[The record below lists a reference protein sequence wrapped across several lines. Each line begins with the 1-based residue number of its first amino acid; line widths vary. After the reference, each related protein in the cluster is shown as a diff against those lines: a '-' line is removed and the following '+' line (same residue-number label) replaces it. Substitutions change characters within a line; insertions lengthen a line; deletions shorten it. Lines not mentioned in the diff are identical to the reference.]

1 MKSGGPCDMPPG
13 VTGKISLRIIRLTPI
28 GPLATLRLM
37 ISKPNPEAQADGRPA
52 LQSGDRGPRD
62 LVTETNDTR
71 RESGGRV
78 MKWNYPPELPV
89 VEHREEILAAIRAH
103 PVVVVVSETGSG
115 KTTQLPKMV
124 AEALGIDGGRIG
136 CTQPRRIAA
145 ASVSKRVAEEL
156 QVPLGDYVGYQVR
169 FEDKTSRETRI
180 KFMTDG
186 ILLAETQGD
195 RDLQQYEALI
205 LDEAHERSL
214 NIDFLLGYV
223 KRLLDR
229 RKDLKLVISSATLD
243 AGAFAEFFS
252 HNGAPAP
259 VIVAPGRMF
268 PVAEFFLPP
277 FDDEDLPQ
285 HVARAVD
292 YLGDVEPNGD
302 VLIFLPGE
310 REIRE
315 CADVLDGRNYRGT
328 EVLPLFARL
337 GLGDQQRVFNPG
349 NKRRLI
355 LATNVA
361 ETSLTI
367 PRIACVID
375 SGVARVSRWSPGKG
389 VQRLQVEP
397 VSQASARQRKGRC
410 GRVRDGVCVRL
421 YEEMDGT
428 ERPEFTDPEIRRSSL
443 AGVILRMKALNLPEI
458 DEFPF
463 LDPPSPKAV
472 SEGYRTLREV
482 NALDK
487 EKRLTDYGRQMAR
500 LPVDPRLGRMLI
512 EARKEHCLAEVLP
525 IVAAL
530 ESSDPRERPA
540 EKTREADAA
549 HARWKDGES
558 DFISLLR
565 LWNDLGKFR
574 DNRGRWQRNA
584 LRKYCGPAFLNARRV
599 MEWAN
604 VRDELADLLER
615 EWKLKLGEIGN
626 DLSGAAAYATIHK
639 ALLAGVPRQFGV
651 WDRESKSYRSANGG
665 FFAVFPGSGL
675 FSLPKRFEWVMGM
688 ELVETSRLWA
698 RRVARIDPEWVE
710 QVAPHLCKS
719 KYGDAHWDENQG
731 AVYGKEAVICGG
743 LPVVTGR
750 RIHYGRVDPKAA
762 RGIFLR
768 EGIIG
773 NCLRKRCKFLDHVT
787 EMRAEIEAIEQKL
800 RRPGGLWSDEAV
812 LRFYED
818 RIPEHINTA
827 AAFHKWREKNEDV
840 LMLGVADVVDEDL
853 AYLGLDAFPDTL
865 THSGAEYSLYYHAA
879 QGERDDGVTLGVHVD
894 QLPKLPAWL
903 PGWGVD
909 GNLCERA
916 EILLRSLPK
925 DYRRVC
931 QPIGPTAESFAEL
944 WSFAPK
950 DRSIYQ
956 ALSEHVKDRNGA
968 HVPVGEYDVSKLPPE
983 LVTKIWVCDDDAE
996 ELAMGDDVA
1005 VLKLQL
1011 ADRMRIR
1018 FEAAANAD
1026 VERKGISS
1034 WDGESLPE
1042 LVMTP
1047 GGAAYPALVDE
1058 GKTVGVRAFTSAAL
1072 AAESHRAGGARLL
1085 WLAHAEQVAY
1095 LKKKFPLGLMAK
1107 VELPRLG
1114 VGGTSLDTLILL
1126 AAEGAAGGAFPRSPD
1141 EFSALKEKAR
1151 GRWYDAAAV
1160 IGNSFDE
1167 SLEILPEIQRWV
1179 AANRNDRN
1187 LGEVAE
1193 DIEEQL
1199 AWLFREDFAWRAGF
1213 ANLREYPRRLR
1224 AIRSRLG
1231 RLSSLPI
1238 VKDLEKMDRFRRLW
1252 MPWLQQHT
1260 AHPDDPAHWPAG
1272 WALEEFRISLF
1283 APDIPLLGK
1292 VSEKRI
1298 EKMIFNK

>member
-1 MKSGGPCDMPPG
+1 MSLFSG
-13 VTGKISLRIIRLTPI
+13 
-28 GPLATLRLM
+28 
-37 ISKPNPEAQADGRPA
+37 
-52 LQSGDRGPRD
+52 
-62 LVTETNDTR
+62 
-71 RESGGRV
+71 
-78 MKWNYPPELPV
+78 KWNYPQELPV
-89 VEHREEILAAIRAH
+89 VEHREEILAAVRAH

-124 AEALGIDGGRIG
+124 AEALGVDGGRIG

-195 RDLQQYEALI
+195 RDLRQYEALI

-223 KRLLDR
+223 RRLLDR

-243 AGAFAEFFS
+243 AGSFSEFFTID
-252 HNGAPAP
+252 GVPAP
-259 VIVAPGRMF
+259 VIEAPGRMF

-277 FDDEDLPQ
+277 FEDEDLPQ

-315 CADVLDGRNYRGT
+315 CADVLEGRQYRGT

-389 VQRLQVEP
+389 VQRLQIEV

-421 YEEMDGT
+421 YEETELT

-443 AGVILRMKALNLPEI
+443 AGVILRMKALGLPEI

-463 LDPPSPKAV
+463 LDPPAPKAV

-482 NALDK
+482 GALDK
-487 EKRLTDYGRQMAR
+487 DKNLTDSGRQIAR

-565 LWNDLGKFR
+565 LWQDLARFR
-574 DNRGRWQRNA
+574 DGKGRWQRNA

-615 EWKLKLGEIGN
+615 EWKLKLGKIGD

-651 WDRESKSYRSANGG
+651 WDRDTKSYRSANGG

-698 RRVARIDPEWVE
+698 RRVAKIDPAWVE

-719 KYGDAHWDENQG
+719 KYGEAHWDENQG
-731 AVYGKEAVICGG
+731 AVYGKETVICGG
-743 LPVVTGR
+743 LPVVAGR
-750 RIHYGRVDPKAA
+750 RVHYGRVDAKAA
-762 RGIFLR
+762 RNIFLR
-768 EGIIG
+768 EGVVG
-773 NCLRKRCKFLDHVT
+773 GGLRKRCEFLDHLA
-787 EMRAEIEAIEQKL
+787 EMRGEIEAIEQKL

-812 LRFYED
+812 IRFFED
-818 RIPEHINTA
+818 RIPENINTA
-827 AAFHKWREKNEDV
+827 AAFHKWLAEHEET
-840 LMLGVADVVDEDL
+840 LMLAVADVVDEDFDD
-853 AYLGLDAFPDTL
+853 LGLDGFPDTL
-865 THSGAEYSLYYHAA
+865 RHGGDEYTLYYHALA
-879 QGERDDGVTLGVHVD
+879 GERDDGVTLGVHVD
-894 QLPKLPAWL
+894 QLPKLPDWL
-903 PGWGVD
+903 PAWGVD
-909 GNLCERA
+909 GNLRERA

-931 QPIGPTAESFAEL
+931 QPIGPAAESFAEL
-944 WSFAPK
+944 WSLAPK

-956 ALSEHVKDRNGA
+956 ALSEHLKDRNGA
-968 HVPVGEYDVSKLPPE
+968 YVPVGEYDSAKLPPE
-983 LVTKIWVCDDDAE
+983 LVTKIWVCDDEAQ
-996 ELAMGDDVA
+996 ELAMGVDVA

-1011 ADRMRIR
+1011 ADRMRVR
-1018 FEAAANAD
+1018 FEAVANAD
-1026 VERKGISS
+1026 IERKGLST

-1042 LVMTP
+1042 RVETP
-1047 GGAAYPALVDE
+1047 GGAAFPALVDE
-1058 GKTVGVRAFTSAAL
+1058 GNSVGVRAFTGLAE

-1085 WLAHAEQVAY
+1085 CLAHAEQINY
-1095 LKKKFPLGLMAK
+1095 LRKKFPLGLMAK
-1107 VELPRLG
+1107 VEMPRLG
-1114 VGGTSLDTLILL
+1114 VGGTTMDDLFML
-1126 AAEGAAGGAFPRSPD
+1126 AAEGAAGRVFPRSPD
-1141 EFSALKEKAR
+1141 DFKTLTEQAR
-1151 GRWYDAAAV
+1151 GRWYESAAV
-1160 IGNSFDE
+1160 IGKSLDE
-1167 SLEILPEIQRWV
+1167 IFEILPDIRNWI
-1179 AANRNDRN
+1179 AANRSDRN

-1193 DIEEQL
+1193 DLEEQL
-1199 AWLFREDFAWRAGF
+1199 AWLFRERFAWRAGF
-1213 ANLREYPRRLR
+1213 HGLREYPRRLR

-1238 VKDLEKMDRFRRLW
+1238 VKDLEKMDRLRRLW
-1252 MPWLQQHT
+1252 LPWFQRWT
-1260 AHPDDPAHWPAG
+1260 AKPEDPTSWPHG
-1272 WALEEFRISLF
+1272 WALEEYRISLF

-1292 VSEKRI
+1292 VSEKRL
-1298 EKMIFNK
+1298 EEMIFGD

>member
-1 MKSGGPCDMPPG
+1 MDREQSSRA
-13 VTGKISLRIIRLTPI
+13 IS
-28 GPLATLRLM
+28 
-37 ISKPNPEAQADGRPA
+37 
-52 LQSGDRGPRD
+52 
-62 LVTETNDTR
+62 
-71 RESGGRV
+71 
-78 MKWNYPPELPV
+78 WNYPKELPV
-89 VEHREEILAAIRAH
+89 VEHRDEILTAIREH
-103 PVVVVVSETGSG
+103 PVVVIVSETGSG

-124 AEALGIDGGRIG
+124 AEALGQDGGRIG

-156 QVPLGDYVGYQVR
+156 NVPLGDFVGYQVR
-169 FEDKTSRETRI
+169 FEDRTSRKTRI

-205 LDEAHERSL
+205 IDEAHERSL
-214 NIDFLLGYV
+214 NIDFLLGYL
-223 KRLLDR
+223 KRLLGR
-229 RKDLKLVISSATLD
+229 RKNLKLIISSATLD
-243 AGAFAEFFS
+243 AGSFAEFFS
-252 HNGAPAP
+252 NDGVPAP
-259 VIVAPGRMF
+259 VIVAPGRIF

-277 FDDEDLPQ
+277 FDDEEMPQ

-292 YLGDVEPNGD
+292 FLGDMEPTGD

-315 CADVLDGRNYRGT
+315 CADALDGRQYRNT

-337 GLGDQQRVFNPG
+337 GLGDQQRVFTPG

-367 PRIACVID
+367 PRIACVVDTGI
-375 SGVARVSRWSPGKG
+375 ARVSRWSPGKG
-389 VQRLQVEP
+389 VQRLQIEP

-421 YEEMDGT
+421 YEETELT

-443 AGVILRMKALNLPEI
+443 AGVILRMKALGLPEI

-463 LDPPSPKAV
+463 LDPPNPKAI

-482 NALDK
+482 NALDR
-487 EKRLTDYGRQMAR
+487 EKNLTDYGRQMAR

-549 HARWKDGES
+549 HAKWKDAES

-565 LWNDLGKFR
+565 LWNDLAKFR
-574 DNRGRWQRNA
+574 DARGRWQRNA
-584 LRKYCGPAFLNARRV
+584 LRKFCGPAFLNARRV

-615 EWKLKLGEIGN
+615 EWKLKIGGISN
-626 DLSGAAAYATIHK
+626 EPAYATLHK

-665 FFAVFPGSGL
+665 FFAIFPGSGL
-675 FSLPKRFEWVMGM
+675 FGQPKRPEWVMGM

-710 QVAPHLCKS
+710 MVAPHLCKS
-719 KYGDAHWDENQG
+719 RYGEAHWDENQG
-731 AVYGKEAVICGG
+731 AVYGKETVICGG
-743 LPVVTGR
+743 LPVVAGR

-762 RGIFLR
+762 RTIFLR
-768 EGIIG
+768 EGIIANG
-773 NCLRKRCKFLDHVT
+773 LRKRCDFLDHLNDMRT
-787 EMRAEIEAIEQKL
+787 ELEAIEQKL
-800 RRPGGLWSDEAV
+800 RRPAGLWSDEAV

-818 RIPEHINTA
+818 RIPENINTA
-827 AAFHKWREKNEDV
+827 AAFHKWLEKNEQQ
-840 LMLGVADVVDEDL
+840 LMLGVGDVVDEDL
-853 AYLGLDAFPDTL
+853 ASLGLTGFPDSL
-865 THSGAEYSLYYHAA
+865 KHAGQEYSLYYHAA
-879 QGERDDGVTLGVHVD
+879 QGERDDGVTIGVHVD
-894 QLPKLPAWL
+894 QLPRFPDWL

-909 GNLCERA
+909 GNLRERA

-925 DYRRVC
+925 DYRRIC
-931 QPIGPTAESFAEL
+931 QPIAHAADSFAEL

-950 DRSIYQ
+950 DRGIFQ
-956 ALSEHVKDRNGA
+956 ALSEHMKERNGA
-968 HVPVGEYDVSKLPPE
+968 YVPVAEFDVSKLPPE

-1011 ADRMRIR
+1011 ADRMRVR

-1026 VERKGISS
+1026 VERRGIST

-1058 GKTVGVRAFTSAAL
+1058 GKSVGVRAFTSAAL
-1072 AAESHRAGGARLL
+1072 AAESHRAGGSRLL
-1085 WLAHAEQVAY
+1085 WLAHADQVNY
-1095 LKKKFPLGLMAK
+1095 LRKKFPLGMMAK

-1114 VGGTSLDTLILL
+1114 PGGTSLETLILL
-1126 AAEGAAGGAFPRSPD
+1126 AAEGAAGGIFPRSPD
-1141 EFSALKEKAR
+1141 DFRLLTEQAR
-1151 GRWYDAAAV
+1151 GRWYDAAAA
-1160 IGNSFDE
+1160 IGKSFDE
-1167 SLEILPEIQRWV
+1167 IFELLPEILKWV
-1179 AANRNDRN
+1179 TNKRDDRN
-1187 LGEVAE
+1187 LG
-1193 DIEEQL
+1193 DIAYDIGEQL
-1199 AWLFREDFAWRAGF
+1199 DWLFRKDFAWRAGSYQ
-1213 ANLREYPRRLR
+1213 LREYSRRLR
-1224 AIRSRLG
+1224 AIRSRLA

-1252 MPWLQQHT
+1252 QPWFQRHT
-1260 AHPDDPAHWPAG
+1260 AQPDDPAQWPAG
-1272 WALEEFRISLF
+1272 WALEEYRISLF
-1283 APDIPLLGK
+1283 APDVSVLGK
-1292 VSEKRI
+1292 VSEKRL
-1298 EKMIFNK
+1298 EEMVMGS

>member
-1 MKSGGPCDMPPG
+1 
-13 VTGKISLRIIRLTPI
+13 
-28 GPLATLRLM
+28 
-37 ISKPNPEAQADGRPA
+37 
-52 LQSGDRGPRD
+52 
-62 LVTETNDTR
+62 
-71 RESGGRV
+71 
-78 MKWNYPPELPV
+78 MKWNYPQELPV
-89 VEHREEILAAIRAH
+89 VEHREEILAAVRAH

-124 AEALGIDGGRIG
+124 AEALGVDGGRIG

-156 QVPLGDYVGYQVR
+156 NVPLGDYVGYQVR

-195 RDLQQYEALI
+195 RDLKQYEALI

-223 KRLLDR
+223 RRLLDR

-243 AGAFAEFFS
+243 AGSFSEFFTI
-252 HNGAPAP
+252 NGVPAP
-259 VIVAPGRMF
+259 VIEAPGRMF

-292 YLGDVEPNGD
+292 YLGEVEPNGD
-302 VLIFLPGE
+302 VLVFLPGE

-315 CADVLDGRNYRGT
+315 CADVLDGRQYRGT

-375 SGVARVSRWSPGKG
+375 SGIARVSRWSPGKG
-389 VQRLQVEP
+389 VQRLQIEP

-421 YEEMDGT
+421 YEETEFT

-443 AGVILRMKALNLPEI
+443 AGVILRMKSLGLPEI
-458 DEFPF
+458 DQFPF
-463 LDPPSPKAV
+463 LDPPAPKAV

-482 NALDK
+482 GALDK
-487 EKRLTDYGRQMAR
+487 EKQLTDYGRQIAR

-512 EARKEHCLAEVLP
+512 EARKEGCLSEVLP

-530 ESSDPRERPA
+530 ESNDPRERPA

-549 HARWKDGES
+549 HARWKDGDS
-558 DFISLLR
+558 DFVSILR
-565 LWNDLGKFR
+565 MWSDLARFR
-574 DNRGRWQRNA
+574 DERGRWKRNA
-584 LRKYCGPAFLNARRV
+584 LRKYCGGAFLNARRA
-599 MEWAN
+599 MEWTN

-615 EWKLKLGEIGN
+615 EWKLKIGEIKDGISSPAGYST
-626 DLSGAAAYATIHK
+626 LHK
-639 ALLAGVPRQFGV
+639 ALLSGVPRQFGL
-651 WDRESKSYRSANGG
+651 WDRESKSYRAANGG

-675 FSLPKRFEWVMGM
+675 FALPKRFEWVMAM
-688 ELVETSRLWA
+688 ELVETTRLWA
-698 RRVARIDPEWVE
+698 RRVAKIEPEWVE

-719 KYGDAHWDENQG
+719 KYGEAHWDEIQG
-731 AVYGKEAVICGG
+731 AVYGKETVICGG
-743 LPVVTGR
+743 LPVVAGR

-762 RGIFLR
+762 RNIFLR
-768 EGIIG
+768 EGVVG
-773 NCLRKRCKFLDHVT
+773 GGLRKRCVFLDHIN
-787 EMRAEIEAIEQKL
+787 EMRGEIEAIEQKL

-812 LRFYED
+812 IRFFEE
-818 RIPEHINTA
+818 RIPEDINTA
-827 AAFHKWREKNEDV
+827 AAFHKWLVKNEDT
-840 LMLGVADVVDEDL
+840 LMLAVADVVDEDFDD
-853 AYLGLDAFPDTL
+853 LGLDGFPDTL
-865 THSGAEYSLYYHAA
+865 RHAGEEYTLYYHAA
-879 QGERDDGVTLGVHVD
+879 QGERDDGVTIGVHVD
-894 QLPKLPAWL
+894 QLPKFPGWLPAW
-903 PGWGVD
+903 GAD
-909 GNLCERA
+909 GNLRERA

-925 DYRRVC
+925 DYRRIC
-931 QPIGPTAESFAEL
+931 QPISPAADSFAEV
-944 WSFAPK
+944 WKFAPK
-950 DRSIYQ
+950 DRSIFQ
-956 ALSEHVKDRNGA
+956 ALSEHLKDRNGA
-968 HVPVGEYDVSKLPPE
+968 YVPVGEYDVSKLPAE
-983 LVTKIWVCDDDAE
+983 LVTKIWVCDDDAQ
-996 ELAMGDDVA
+996 ELAMGDDA
-1005 VLKLQL
+1005 ALLKLQL
-1011 ADRMRIR
+1011 ADRMRVR

-1026 VERKGISS
+1026 IERKGIST

-1058 GKTVGVRAFTSAAL
+1058 GKSVGVRAFTNAAE

-1085 WLAHAEQVAY
+1085 WLAHPDQVAY
-1095 LKKKFPLGLMAK
+1095 LTKKFPLGLMAK
-1107 VELPRLG
+1107 VEMPRLG
-1114 VGGTSLDTLILL
+1114 VGGTSLNDLILL

-1141 EFSALKEKAR
+1141 EFNTLTEKAR
-1151 GRWYDAAAV
+1151 GRWYEAAAT
-1160 IGNSFDE
+1160 IGKAMDE
-1167 SLEILPEIQRWV
+1167 IFEILPEIKRWIS
-1179 AANRNDRN
+1179 ANRKDRN
-1187 LGEVAE
+1187 FGEIAE
-1193 DIEEQL
+1193 DLEEQL
-1199 AWLFREDFAWRAGF
+1199 TWLFRGNFAWRAGF
-1213 ANLREYPRRLR
+1213 NGFREYPRRLR

-1231 RLSSLPI
+1231 RLASLPI

-1252 MPWLQQHT
+1252 VPWFQRHT
-1260 AHPDDPAHWPAG
+1260 ADTENPTHWPVG
-1272 WALEEFRISLF
+1272 WALEEYRISLF
-1283 APDIPLLGK
+1283 APDVSVLGK

-1298 EKMIFNK
+1298 EEMVGRI

>member
-1 MKSGGPCDMPPG
+1 
-13 VTGKISLRIIRLTPI
+13 
-28 GPLATLRLM
+28 
-37 ISKPNPEAQADGRPA
+37 
-52 LQSGDRGPRD
+52 
-62 LVTETNDTR
+62 
-71 RESGGRV
+71 
-78 MKWNYPPELPV
+78 MKWNYPEELPV
-89 VEHREEILAAIRAH
+89 VEHREEILAAIRAN

-124 AEALGIDGGRIG
+124 AEALGVDGGRIG

-169 FEDKTSRETRI
+169 FEDRTSRETRI

-195 RDLQQYEALI
+195 RDLRQYEALI

-223 KRLLDR
+223 KRLLER

-252 HNGAPAP
+252 FNGVPAP

-277 FDDEDLPQ
+277 FNDEDLAQ

-292 YLGDVEPNGD
+292 YLGDIEPNGD

-315 CADVLDGRNYRGT
+315 CADVLEGRQYRGT

-349 NKRRLI
+349 NQRRLI

-367 PRIACVID
+367 PRIACVVD
-375 SGVARVSRWSPGKG
+375 SGIARVSRWSPGKG
-389 VQRLQVEP
+389 VQRLQIEP

-421 YEEMDGT
+421 YEETELT

-443 AGVILRMKALNLPEI
+443 AGVILRMKALGLPEI

-463 LDPPSPKAV
+463 LDPPAPKAV
-472 SEGYRTLREV
+472 AEGYRTLREV
-482 NALDK
+482 GALDK
-487 EKRLTDYGRQMAR
+487 EKRLTDYGRQIAR

-540 EKTREADAA
+540 EKAREADAA
-549 HARWKDGES
+549 HAKWKDGDS

-565 LWNDLGKFR
+565 LWQDLARFR

-615 EWKLKLGEIGN
+615 EWKLKLGEIGT
-626 DLSGAAAYATIHK
+626 DLSGAANYATLHK
-639 ALLAGVPRQFGV
+639 ALLSGVPRQFGL

-698 RRVARIDPEWVE
+698 RRVARIDPAWVE

-719 KYGDAHWDENQG
+719 KYGEAHWDETQG
-731 AVYGKEAVICGG
+731 AVYGKETVICGG
-743 LPVVTGR
+743 LAVVAGR
-750 RIHYGRVDPKAA
+750 RVHYGRVDAKAA
-762 RGIFLR
+762 RNIFLR
-768 EGIIG
+768 EGVIG
-773 NCLRKRCKFLDHVT
+773 NGLRKSCKFLDHVT
-787 EMRAEIEAIEQKL
+787 DMRGEIVAIEQKL

-812 LRFYED
+812 LRFYEE
-818 RIPEHINTA
+818 RIPEDINTA
-827 AAFHKWREKNEDV
+827 AAFYKWLETHEET

-853 AYLGLDAFPDTL
+853 EDLGLDGFPDSTNYR
-865 THSGAEYSLYYHAA
+865 GDEYSLYYHAM

-894 QLPKLPAWL
+894 QLPKFPDWL

-909 GNLCERA
+909 GNLRERA

-931 QPIGPTAESFAEL
+931 QPIGPVAEGFADL
-944 WSFAPK
+944 WMFAPK
-950 DRSIYQ
+950 DRPIYQ
-956 ALSEHVKDRNGA
+956 ALSEYARERTGA
-968 HVPVGEYDVSKLPPE
+968 HVPVSEYDASKLPPE
-983 LVTKIWVCDDDAE
+983 LVTKIWVCDDASE

-1005 VLKLQL
+1005 ALKLQL
-1011 ADRMRIR
+1011 ADRMRVR

-1026 VERKGISS
+1026 IERKGVTT

-1042 LVMTP
+1042 IVMTP
-1047 GGAAYPALVDE
+1047 GGAAFPALVDE
-1058 GKTVGVRAFTSAAL
+1058 GKSVGVRAFTSAAE

-1095 LKKKFPLGLMAK
+1095 LQKKFPLGLMAK

-1114 VGGTSLDTLILL
+1114 PGGTSLDTLILL
-1126 AAEGAAGGAFPRSPD
+1126 AAEGAAGGVFPRSPE
-1141 EFSALKEKAR
+1141 EFSLITEKAR
-1151 GRWYDAAAV
+1151 GHWYEAAAV
-1160 IGNSFDE
+1160 IGKSLDE
-1167 SLEILPEIQRWV
+1167 IFEILPEIQKWI
-1179 AANRNDRN
+1179 AANRKDRN
-1187 LGEVAE
+1187 LGEIAE
-1193 DIEEQL
+1193 DLEQQL
-1199 AWLFREDFAWRAGF
+1199 GWLFRKDFAWRAGF
-1213 ANLREYPRRLR
+1213 SGLREYPRRLR

-1238 VKDLEKMDRFRRLW
+1238 VKDLEKMDRLRRLW
-1252 MPWLQQHT
+1252 DPWFRRWT
-1260 AHPDDPAHWPAG
+1260 ANPDDPTAWPHG
-1272 WALEEFRISLF
+1272 WALEEFRVSLF

-1298 EKMIFNK
+1298 EEMILG

>member
-1 MKSGGPCDMPPG
+1 M
-13 VTGKISLRIIRLTPI
+13 
-28 GPLATLRLM
+28 
-37 ISKPNPEAQADGRPA
+37 Q
-52 LQSGDRGPRD
+52 
-62 LVTETNDTR
+62 
-71 RESGGRV
+71 
-78 MKWNYPPELPV
+78 WNYPPELPV
-89 VEHREEILAAIRAH
+89 VEQREQILAAIRAH

-124 AEALGIDGGRIG
+124 CEALGDDSGRIG
-136 CTQPRRIAA
+136 CTQPRRLAA

-169 FEDKTSRETRI
+169 FEDLTSRETRI

-195 RDLQQYEALI
+195 RDLMQYEALI

-223 KRLLDR
+223 KRLLLR

-252 HNGAPAP
+252 NDGVPAP
-259 VIVAPGRMF
+259 VIEAPGRMF
-268 PVAEFFLPP
+268 PVTEFFLPP

-292 YLGDVEPNGD
+292 YLNDVEPSGD

-315 CADVLDGRNYRGT
+315 CADVLEGRRYRGT

-349 NKRRLI
+349 NQRRLI

-375 SGVARVSRWSPGKG
+375 SGTARVSRWSPGKG
-389 VQRLQVEP
+389 VQRLQIEA

-421 YEEMDGT
+421 YEEMELT

-443 AGVILRMKALNLPEI
+443 AGVILRMKALGLPEI
-458 DEFPF
+458 GEFPF
-463 LDPPSPKAV
+463 LDPPAPKAV
-472 SEGYRTLREV
+472 AEGYRTLREV
-482 NALDK
+482 GALDI
-487 EKRLTDYGRQMAR
+487 EKQLTEYGRQIAR

-525 IVAAL
+525 IIAAL

-540 EKTREADAA
+540 EKTSQADAA
-549 HARWKDGES
+549 HAKWKDGDS

-565 LWNDLGKFR
+565 LWQDLARFR
-574 DNRGRWQRNA
+574 DGRGRWQRNA
-584 LRKYCGPAFLNARRV
+584 LRKYCGPAFLNMRRV

-615 EWKLKLGEIGN
+615 EWKLKLGEIGDN
-626 DLSGAAAYATIHK
+626 LSGAAAYATIHK
-639 ALLAGVPRQFGV
+639 ALLSGVPRQFGV
-651 WDRESKSYRSANGG
+651 WDRDTKSYRSASGG

-675 FSLPKRFEWVMGM
+675 FTLPKRHEWVMAM

-698 RRVARIDPEWVE
+698 RRVARIDPAWVE
-710 QVAPHLCKS
+710 AVAPHLCKS
-719 KYGDAHWDENQG
+719 KYGEAHWDENQG
-731 AVYGKEAVICGG
+731 AVYGKETVICGG
-743 LPVVTGR
+743 LPVVAGR
-750 RIHYGRVDPKAA
+750 RVHYGRVDPKAA
-762 RGIFLR
+762 RGVFLR
-768 EGIIG
+768 EGILANG
-773 NCLRKRCKFLDHVT
+773 LRKKCKFIDHVG
-787 EMRAEIEAIEQKL
+787 EMRGEIEAIEQKL

-812 LRFYED
+812 LRFYEE
-818 RIPEHINTA
+818 RIPGEINA
-827 AAFHKWREKNEDV
+827 AANFYQWLEQFEDK
-840 LMLGVADVVDEDL
+840 LMLGVGDVVDEDL
-853 AYLGLDAFPDTL
+853 ADLGLAGFPDNL
-865 THSGAEYSLYYHAA
+865 RHESVEYSLYYHAK
-879 QGERDDGVTLGVHVD
+879 QGDRDDGVTIGVHVD
-894 QLPKLPAWL
+894 QLPKFPDWL

-909 GNLCERA
+909 GHLAARA

-925 DYRRVC
+925 DYRRAC
-931 QPIGPTAESFAEL
+931 QPISPVAEGFAEL
-944 WSFAPK
+944 WKYAPK
-950 DRSIYQ
+950 DGSIYQ
-956 ALSEHVKDRNGA
+956 SLSDYVKERTGA
-968 HVPVGEYDVSKLPPE
+968 YVPVAEYDVSKLPPE
-983 LVTKIWVCDDDAE
+983 LVTKIWVCDDEGE
-996 ELAMGDDVA
+996 ELAMGEDVA

-1011 ADRMRIR
+1011 ADRMRVR

-1026 VERKGISS
+1026 VERRGIST
-1034 WDGESLPE
+1034 WDGESLPIS
-1042 LVMTP
+1042 VMTP
-1047 GGAAYPALVDE
+1047 GGAAYPALTDE
-1058 GKTVGVRAFTSAAL
+1058 GKSVGVRAFTSQAE

-1114 VGGTSLDTLILL
+1114 IGGTTLDTLILL
-1126 AAEGAAGGAFPRSPD
+1126 AAEGAAGGVFPRSPAD
-1141 EFSALKEKAR
+1141 FGRITEQAR
-1151 GRWYDAAAV
+1151 GRWYEAAAV
-1160 IGNSFDE
+1160 IGKAFDE
-1167 SLEILPEIQRWV
+1167 IFELLPEIQRWI
-1179 AANRNDRN
+1179 AAHRDDRN
-1187 LGEVAE
+1187 FGEIAADLE
-1193 DIEEQL
+1193 QQL
-1199 AWLFREDFAWRAGF
+1199 AWLFRKDFAWRAGF
-1213 ANLREYPRRLR
+1213 VNLREYPRRLR
-1224 AIRSRLG
+1224 GIRSRLG

-1238 VKDLEKMDRFRRLW
+1238 IKDLEKMERLQRLW
-1252 MPWLQQHT
+1252 RRWFEQFNARPDEASLWPLGWL
-1260 AHPDDPAHWPAG
+1260 
-1272 WALEEFRISLF
+1272 LEEYRISLF
-1283 APDIPLLGK
+1283 APDIPVIGK
-1292 VSEKRI
+1292 ISEKKI
-1298 EKMIFNK
+1298 EEMLREIL